1 MKENTSVLR
10 SEYIIDGIRMDATP
24 EAMLEMAC
32 ERELCAPADEA
43 YEPVVDE
50 SVDPSP
56 FAEVLDPECVQEYL
70 EKVKALGKRN
80 VPLCYSPSYT
90 NGKIAQ
96 ALLNSIWMAG
106 HFRLGDLAV
115 SASWYWD
122 SRSVGSMASLYGSVE
137 SACGY
142 LEALGIKMADYRV
155 SDQGTDGGAGT
166 MDKDTRTV
174 DVRISL
180 SDSPAMDEFEDVSD
194 GEDFFSELPFRTEHP
209 TLRHTRRCG
218 ACATGNDRSWIIYI
232 PFDPG
237 TLFLGGSAL
246 SEAIGK
252 PCGKAP
258 AIDAADYFID
268 CYEVVRELV
277 EDGIV
282 LSGET
287 VGEGGIMAALSRIV
301 PEKLG
306 FEAEIGGIMKSYG
319 EKDAVRILFS
329 EIPGVLIEISDE
341 DYDYL
346 DAELLLQDVAYYP
359 LGHVTDR
366 FSGIR
371 TTTSDSSDITQI
383 LHSLLSG
390 PVSEGE
396 D

>member
-32 ERELCAPADEA
+32 ERESCPSES

-56 FAEVLDPECVQEYL
+56 FAEELDPERIPEYL
-70 EKVKALGKRN
+70 EKVRTLGKRN

-90 NGKIAQ
+90 NGKTAQ
-96 ALLNSIWMAG
+96 ALINAIWMAG

-115 SASWYWD
+115 SASWKWD
-122 SRSVGSMASLYGSVE
+122 SQAIGSMAALYGSVE
-137 SACGY
+137 TLCGN
-142 LEALGIKMADYRV
+142 LEALGLKMADYSV
-155 SDQGTDGGAGT
+155 SEQGTDGGAGT
-166 MDKDTRTV
+166 MDKDTRTL
-174 DVRISL
+174 DVKVSL
-180 SDSPAMDEFEDVSD
+180 SDSPAMEEFEDVSD
-194 GEDFFSELPFRTEHP
+194 GEDFFDELPFRTEHP
-209 TLRHTRRCG
+209 TLRHTRKCG
-218 ACATGNDRSWIIYI
+218 ACATGNNRSWIIYI

-237 TLFLGGSAL
+237 TLLLGGSAL

-282 LSGET
+282 LAGET
-287 VGEGGIMAALSRIV
+287 VGEGGIMAALSSFV
-301 PEKLG
+301 PSRLG
-306 FEAEIGGIMKSYG
+306 FEAEIGGIMKSYD

-341 DYDYL
+341 DYDYV

-383 LHSLLSG
+383 LHSLLNG